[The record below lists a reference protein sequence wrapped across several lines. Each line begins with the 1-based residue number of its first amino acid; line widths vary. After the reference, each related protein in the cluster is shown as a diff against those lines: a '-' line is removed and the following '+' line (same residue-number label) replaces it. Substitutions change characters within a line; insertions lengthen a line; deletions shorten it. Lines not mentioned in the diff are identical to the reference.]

1 MSDAGEFSERSEE
14 GEKWN
19 HKRKQRVQKE
29 KSKAPLS
36 GILPLSGTQ
45 EVTGGPLR
53 GKLAAEGKKSEARSP
68 LSGIYR

>member
-1 MSDAGEFSERSEE
+1 M
-14 GEKWN
+14 
-19 HKRKQRVQKE
+19 QKE

-45 EVTGGPLR
+45 EVAGVTLR
-53 GKLAAEGKKSEARSP
+53 GKMAAEGKKRDAHSP

>member
-1 MSDAGEFSERSEE
+1 M
-14 GEKWN
+14 
-19 HKRKQRVQKE
+19 QKE

-68 LSGIYR
+68 LSGIYRWAVFTAERHFLGLGFCNLL